1 MTIAA
6 WHHELVRADLS
17 ELARPQRGHF
27 DLGTGYH
34 GDLWLELDGLF
45 LWPARIRPAAQNLAG
60 HLRQYGPTAVCGPVA
75 GGAFLAQMVAELLGA
90 AFLPAYYEPGP
101 PARYRLPR
109 VVRDEIAGWP
119 VAVVDDAV
127 NAGTAVRAS
136 CQELRAGGAV
146 PVAGAALLALGPAA
160 TAITGTLGLPFH
172 ALTALPSQAW
182 PAHDCPRCAA
192 GTPLDQPPI

>member
-1 MTIAA
+1 MTTAA
-6 WHHELVRADLS
+6 WHDELVRPDLR

-45 LWPARIRPAAQNLAG
+45 LWPARIRPAARKLAS
-60 HLRQYGPTAVCGPVA
+60 HVRQYGPAAVCGPVA
-75 GGAFLAQMVAELLGA
+75 GGAFLAQMVAEILGA
-90 AFLPAYYEPGP
+90 AFLPAYHEPGP

-109 VVRDEIAGWP
+109 VARDEIAGWP

-127 NAGTAVRAS
+127 NAGTAVQAS
-136 CQELRAGGAV
+136 CQELRAAGAV
-146 PVAGAALLALGPAA
+146 PVAVAALLALGPAA
-160 TAITGTLGLPFH
+160 AITSTLGLPFH

-182 PAHDCPRCAA
+182 PAHACPLCAA
-192 GTPLDQPPI
+192 GTPLDQPPA

>member
-1 MTIAA
+1 LTTAA
-6 WHHELVRADLS
+6 WHHELVSTDLS
-17 ELARPQRGHF
+17 ELARPRRGHF

-45 LWPARIRPAAQNLAG
+45 LWPARIRPAARKLAG
-60 HLRQYGPTAVCGPVA
+60 HLRQYGPAAVCGPVA
-75 GGAFLAQMVAELLGA
+75 GGAFLAQMVAEVLGA
-90 AFLPAYYEPGP
+90 AFLPAYQEPGS

-109 VVRDEIAGWP
+109 VARDEIAGWP

-136 CQELRAGGAV
+136 CQELRAAGAV
-146 PVAGAALLALGPAA
+146 PVAVAALLALGPGT

-172 ALTALPSQAW
+172 ALTALPSHAW
-182 PAHDCPRCAA
+182 PARSCPLCAA
-192 GTPLDQPPI
+192 GTPLDQPPA